1 MNNKLR
7 SPKDKKFNGMSD
19 NKNNKTSEL
28 GMMSVNAGRD
38 NKPGITKTDI
48 ILKAQ
53 ENAEKKGRA

>member
-1 MNNKLR
+1 
-7 SPKDKKFNGMSD
+7 MSD

-48 ILKAQ
+48 ILAGQK
-53 ENAEKKGRA
+53 NAAKKGRA